1 MNGFQGDRIVRALAV
16 TETVSWGVLYYAIG
30 ALVLP
35 MERDLGW
42 SRSTVLGAFSLGLLV
57 QGLCSLPVG
66 RWLDRHGARGLMT
79 AGSAAAALLVAAWS
93 QVQSVAA
100 YYVLWAGLGAAMA
113 AVLYE
118 PAFAVVTRWFVR
130 RRARALLTIT
140 LCAGLAST
148 IFVPLTD
155 ALVAR
160 FGWRQALVSLAVGL
174 AAITIPL
181 HALVLRRDPS
191 DLGQQVDGARNR
203 VEPLSGP
210 PDTTSPALAP
220 ATPAAG
226 VRDVLRS
233 REFVGLAAAFVLS
246 AIGIAA
252 VGVHLVPM
260 LVERGFASPTAAAV
274 AGLVGLMQLPGRL
287 LHPALQRALPPGRV
301 TALLLAAQAAAVAV
315 LAAARGLVPVLLG
328 ASLLGMASGLLTL
341 ARATEVADRFG
352 VERYGRI
359 SGALAFGTTLAR
371 AAGPITAAALLPT
384 LGGYGGV
391 LLLLALLIAL
401 AAALAGR
408 A

>member
-1 MNGFQGDRIVRALAV
+1 MTRSQGDRIVRALAV
-16 TETVSWGVLYYAIG
+16 SETVSWGVLYYAIG

-42 SRSTVLGAFSLGLLV
+42 SRSTVLGGFSLGLLV
-57 QGLCSLPVG
+57 QALCSFPVG
-66 RWLDRHGARGLMT
+66 HWLDRHGGRGLMT
-79 AGSAAAALLVAAWS
+79 AGSAMAAVLVAAWS
-93 QVQSVAA
+93 QVTSVAT
-100 YYVLWAGLGAAMA
+100 YYVIWAGLGVAMA

-140 LCAGLAST
+140 LVAGLAST
-148 IFVPLTD
+148 LFVPLTD

-160 FGWRQALVSLAVGL
+160 FGWRQALGSLAVVL
-174 AAITIPL
+174 AVVTIPL
-181 HALVLRRDPS
+181 HALVLRPQTPVGSRAP
-191 DLGQQVDGARNR
+191 
-203 VEPLSGP
+203 E
-210 PDTTSPALAP
+210 ALAP
-220 ATPAAG
+220 VTAPAAS

-260 LVERGFASPTAAAV
+260 LVERGFASATAAAI

-287 LHPALQRALPPGRV
+287 LHPVLRRALPASQV
-301 TALLLAAQAAAVAV
+301 TPALLGAQAMAVGV
-315 LAAARGLVPVLLG
+315 LAGATGFVPVLLG

-391 LLLLALLIAL
+391 LLLLAILIAL
-401 AAALAGR
+401 AAALAAR
-408 A
+408 TADAT